1 MSYSVKTWKKKTQT
15 NSKNMKCHSTG
26 LSKLFTWCYQCR
38 KVRYDA
44 SLFSRFSCPSKRHIR
59 PLCTDNIQEKVVV
72 IYIKLLSISLSLYY
86 PFSFLCVILCV
97 FTFWVRCCGV
107 CYDFRIKL
115 FPVRLYIQLF
125 VGELISYLR
134 YLCLFVHSGVQY
146 IYRIFVFICF
156 SSSCV
161 PYVPSFSGLS
171 IIDCPFDIL

>member
-1 MSYSVKTWKKKTQT
+1 MSYSVKTWKKKPQT

-86 PFSFLCVILCV
+86 PFSFLCCHIMCLYVLSSLLWCLLRFPYQTISGSSLHPVVCRRAHIV
-97 FTFWVRCCGV
+97 FT
-107 CYDFRIKL
+107 
-115 FPVRLYIQLF
+115 LF
-125 VGELISYLR
+125 V
-134 YLCLFVHSGVQY
+134 FV
-146 IYRIFVFICF
+146 CA
-156 SSSCV
+156 
-161 PYVPSFSGLS
+161 
-171 IIDCPFDIL
+171 